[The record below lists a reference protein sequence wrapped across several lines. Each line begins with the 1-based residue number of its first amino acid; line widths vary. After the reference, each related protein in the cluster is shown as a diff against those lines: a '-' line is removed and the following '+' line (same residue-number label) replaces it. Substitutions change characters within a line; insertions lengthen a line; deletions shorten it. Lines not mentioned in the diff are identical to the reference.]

1 MADSDDHLALPV
13 LDGDWPVQAADTIE
27 QVVSTVRDRA
37 VAPVLTAARAVVYAF
52 VGVVLILAAALLL
65 IIGLI
70 RLLDNYLPGDVW
82 VVYFLLGGV
91 FVIAGLILWTQ
102 KGHATISDPVPAA
115 SIAPAPSS

>member
-1 MADSDDHLALPV
+1 MADTDDRLALPV

-52 VGVVLILAAALLL
+52 VGVTLILMAALLL
-65 IIGLI
+65 IIGVI
-70 RLLDNYLPGDVW
+70 RLLDNYLPGEVW
-82 VVYFLLGGV
+82 VVYFLLGGL

-102 KGHATISDPVPAA
+102 KGHATISVPTPDA
-115 SIAPAPSS
+115 SVTPALPS